1 MSVLHLKDYRPL
13 APKPE
18 SAPSEASASAKRRKQ
33 LHNGFAA
40 TVAIGLALASLYVGG
55 RIVSARRAP
64 RVASAVIRVAP
75 LGQPAVATKPSNEPV
90 APAPAAVSRAAK
102 PKTSN
107 ASPSWNIVNPRPGEM
122 YLQVAAIPAR
132 TIDPFLVQL
141 EAKGFRPVI
150 APCPTDG
157 LYRILL
163 GPYSRPETR
172 ADTQTAL
179 AAAGFQSMVRV
190 Y

>member
-1 MSVLHLKDYRPL
+1 MSMSVLHLKDYGPPSREAEM
-13 APKPE
+13 APTPAD
-18 SAPSEASASAKRRKQ
+18 SAAKLRKQ

-40 TVAIGLALASLYVGG
+40 TMAIGLALASLYVGG

-64 RVASAVIRVAP
+64 RITSAVIRVASMR
-75 LGQPAVATKPSNEPV
+75 PANEPV
-90 APAPAAVSRAAK
+90 APSLVTRTAK
-102 PKTSN
+102 PKPSNTS
-107 ASPSWNIVNPRPGEM
+107 PVWNIVNPRPGER
-122 YLQVAAIPAR
+122 YLQVAAIPTR
-132 TIDPFLVQL
+132 TIDPFLAQL

-163 GPYSRPETR
+163 GPYSRPATR
-172 ADTQTAL
+172 ADTKTPL
-179 AAAGFQSMVRV
+179 ERAGIQAIGRE